1 MLRLTW
7 ILVATLALV
16 VAPRIGLAAEAATGG
31 ESELKP
37 GTTLDSKTAP
47 LAKDLLPPEI
57 LKHYEKDE
65 YVNEIV
71 AWPMDKYN
79 WPTDFKA
86 ASDANEGKYE
96 IAAEGHIIDKA
107 TGQQPPY
114 ILGFPFPTIDPKDPK
129 AGNKALWNFFYR
141 TWYFGSLKAE
151 SQLNMTNP
159 DGLARRLDV
168 IVSFMY
174 FDGVPE
180 GERPKENKGNF
191 ISKFL
196 TLVDKPADVNG
207 TAALTWRYRDPGKRD
222 SSWTYV
228 PALRRVRQVSPAN
241 RSDGFLGSDM
251 SQDDGPFFDGKVED
265 FTWKL
270 TGEKKQLRF
279 VDPINLEGKS
289 TNHWQPEGGWDAE
302 WPDVPIIGYT
312 DPNWKGLAW
321 APIAPALAE
330 RDFWIVEGVPKDR
343 YYLYGNIELYIDKVA
358 FQGAW
363 NRKTDWKGT
372 NIHILQVLAYEP
384 HKVARPDGQVDF
396 VQGSN
401 MAYQSGENLKM
412 NRATV
417 AGIKS
422 APKSRFHGRAPM
434 NESIFDLDA
443 LARKGK

>member
-1 MLRLTW
+1 MQRLTA
-7 ILVATLALV
+7 ILVAIMALAT
-16 VAPRIGLAAEAATGG
+16 APLTASAQEAGG
-31 ESELKP
+31 GALKP
-37 GTTLDSKTAP
+37 GMTLDSKTAP

-57 LKHYEKDE
+57 WAHYEKDE
-65 YVNEIV
+65 YVNKI
-71 AWPMDKYN
+71 ADWPNERFN

-86 ASDANEGKYE
+86 ASDANEGKYD
-96 IAAEGHIIDKA
+96 IASEGHIIEKS
-107 TGQQPPY
+107 TGQQPSY

-129 AGNKALWNFFYR
+129 AGYKALWNFFYR

-151 SQLNMTNP
+151 SQVNMLDP
-159 DGLARRLDV
+159 DGLARRIDV

-180 GERPKENKGNF
+180 KERPKENKGNF
-191 ISKFL
+191 LQKFL

-222 SSWTYV
+222 SSWSYV

-265 FTWKL
+265 FTWKM
-270 TGEKKQLRF
+270 TGEKRQLRL

-302 WPDVPIIGYT
+302 WPDIPIIGYQ
-312 DPNWKGLAW
+312 DKSWKGIAW
-321 APIAPALAE
+321 APIAMALAE

-343 YYLYGNIELYIDKVA
+343 YYLYGNIELYIDKISY
-358 FQGAW
+358 QGAW
-363 NRKTDWKGT
+363 NRKSDWKGT
-372 NIHILQVLAYEP
+372 LIQTLQILGWDP
-384 HKVARPDGQVDF
+384 HKVTRPDGETDF

-401 MAYQSGENLKM
+401 MAYQTGENLKM
-412 NRATV
+412 RRATV

-422 APKSRFHGRAPM
+422 APKSRFHGRIPF
-434 NESIFDLDA
+434 NQSVFDLDS
-443 LARKGK
+443 LAQHGK